1 MGGVA
6 QRPQTGSQSLSLW
19 TGCFPEFSFWQ
30 TPIRLSKSTS
40 TDPLPT
46 LEPRLPTLF
55 PFFPHLS
62 CVGAG
67 CGRAEKRN
75 WTHLCIS
82 FSLPSRRK
90 RSRYSLLHFSCVW
103 PCSSYFIGISSFNSH
118 NIPEDGAYYY
128 SHVMDE
134 ETECPTWLAGI
145 IQ

>member
-103 PCSSYFIGISSFNSH
+103 PCSSKILMVSLKASMAVRFICSSWKRGKSEHLLGLPANPS
-118 NIPEDGAYYY
+118 
-128 SHVMDE
+128 
-134 ETECPTWLAGI
+134 
-145 IQ
+145 